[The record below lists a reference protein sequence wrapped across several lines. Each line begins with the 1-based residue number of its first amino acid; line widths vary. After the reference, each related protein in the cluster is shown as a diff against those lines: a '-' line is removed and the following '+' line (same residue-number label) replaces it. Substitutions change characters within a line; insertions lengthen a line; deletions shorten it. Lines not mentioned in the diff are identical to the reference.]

1 MLGLTETRTVMVEK
15 AAATA
20 IALMDLTRVEAIV
33 VVDTAIAPVMVTEI
47 GMEDLVAVRKI
58 VSVAQK

>member
-1 MLGLTETRTVMVEK
+1 MVEK